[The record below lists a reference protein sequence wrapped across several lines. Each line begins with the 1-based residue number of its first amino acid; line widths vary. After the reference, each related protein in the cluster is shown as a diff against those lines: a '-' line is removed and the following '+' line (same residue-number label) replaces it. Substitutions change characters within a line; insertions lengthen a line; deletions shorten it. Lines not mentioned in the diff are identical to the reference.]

1 MASLNLEIVTD
12 RKPPGVAW
20 QSWIDKQIYDAEQR
34 GEFDN
39 LAGKGK
45 PLADI
50 DEPLDELWWVKRK
63 LKEEGVSFLPPA
75 LAIRREVELTRELI
89 ASAETEERVRDL
101 VAAINA
107 RIREVNRTSISGPPT
122 SVMPMNVED
131 VVARWRAQRG

>member
-1 MASLNLEIVTD
+1 MTD
-12 RKPPGVAW
+12 RKPPGVRW
-20 QSWIDKQIYDAEQR
+20 QTWVDKQIHDAELR

-50 DEPLDELWWVKRK
+50 DEPLDDLWWVKRK

-75 LAIRREVELTRELI
+75 LAIRREVELTRERI
-89 ASAETEERVRDL
+89 AAADSEERVREL
-101 VAAINA
+101 VTAINA

-122 SVMPMNVED
+122 TVMPMNVDD
-131 VVARWRAQRG
+131 VVARWRAARG

>member
-1 MASLNLEIVTD
+1 VASLNLEIVTD

>member
-1 MASLNLEIVTD
+1 VASLNLEIVTD

-131 VVARWRAQRG
+131 VVARWRAQRS

>member
-1 MASLNLEIVTD
+1 MTD

-20 QSWIDKQIYDAEQR
+20 QSWVDKQIHDAERR

-50 DEPLDELWWVKRK
+50 DEPLDELWCVKRK

-75 LAIRREVELTRELI
+75 LAIRREVELTREAI
-89 ASAETEERVRDL
+89 AIAETEERVRDL
-101 VAAINA
+101 VTSINA
-107 RIREVNRTSISGPPT
+107 RIREVNRTAISGPPT
-122 SVMPMNVED
+122 TVMPMNVDD
-131 VVARWRAQRG
+131 VVARWREARG

>member
-1 MASLNLEIVTD
+1 MTD
-12 RKPPGVAW
+12 RKPPGVKW
-20 QSWIDKQIYDAEQR
+20 QSWVDKQIYDAQQR

-75 LAIRREVELTRELI
+75 LAIRREVEITREAI
-89 ASAETEERVRDL
+89 AAADSEDRVREL
-101 VAAINA
+101 VTTVNE
-107 RIREVNRTSISGPPT
+107 RIREVNRTSITGPPT
-122 SVMPMNVED
+122 TVMPMNVDE
-131 VVARWRAQRG
+131 VVARWRAARS

>member
-1 MASLNLEIVTD
+1 MTD

-20 QSWIDKQIYDAEQR
+20 QSWVDKQIHDAERR

-75 LAIRREVELTRELI
+75 LAIRREVELTREAI
-89 ASAETEERVRDL
+89 AAADTEERVRDL
-101 VAAINA
+101 VTAINA
-107 RIREVNRTSISGPPT
+107 RIREVNRTAISGPPT
-122 SVMPMNVED
+122 TVMPMNVDD
-131 VVARWRAQRG
+131 VVARWRAARG